1 MRIPLRIDME
11 ELYEYRDELNALIE
25 KCEKI
30 NTESES
36 VKKQLFQSGVSDEDL
51 DTVISILAGE
61 DK

>member
-1 MRIPLRIDME
+1 MRAPIIIDME
-11 ELYEYRDELNALIE
+11 ELYEYRDELNALIK

-36 VKKQLFQSGVSDEDL
+36 VKKKLKQSGVSDEDL

-61 DK
+61 DN